1 MIQRTNLP
9 KNKTK
14 GKIIK
19 ELLFDIT
26 EFTSVDLKAVMV
38 T

>member
-26 EFTSVDLKAVMV
+26 EFMHADLKALMVM
-38 T
+38 